1 MADIGTLNF
10 GVHLHDYTDAEADKI
25 KKKLE
30 NMSIKLNIDASSSK
44 VSNTD
49 SIKTQIENAIKNI
62 NINSVKVDANAVKTQ
77 IESATQNLSPKITV
91 TLLKGSLSNDI
102 QTYLDTK
109 VFKIKIS
116 ITASQVQSDIVQAM
130 GNISIPVKV
139 RVDSNFMI
147 QQLQQSLSKRSVPI
161 SVRANDVKT
170 FVKDLETKLSK
181 TSTKIPLDAN
191 WQVIRSS
198 VQNALRGQTF
208 TANLKLVVSTASV
221 DDAIKQ
227 AFAKAG
233 MRYNPIGGN
242 AAANANR
249 NLANSYRQ
257 AAGAAD
263 QFARASVSLNNGLHT
278 NIRLGGQLGT
288 ILGNLASVVG
298 MKDLLGDVVLIGG
311 QLENQRIALGAILQ
325 DGGKATAMF
334 SKIQSLAVKS
344 PFGIMD
350 LNQYVKQ
357 LSAYSVPYNE
367 LYETMKRLADI
378 SAGVGVDMGRIILA
392 FGQVKAAGFLKGTEL
407 RQFTEANIPMV
418 DKLAERF
425 TNLTGEMISAGEVY
439 DMISKKQIAFEDVKA
454 VLWDLTD
461 EGGMFN
467 NMQEVL
473 SESLASKWKNLADAV
488 DVMFGKIADGGV
500 GSGLKWIA
508 ELLTDITKG
517 WKYVGAA
524 IGSALGSF
532 LLYKAAVV
540 LGSKQ
545 MAAATNLYTSTLANK
560 RVEARNL
567 QIEKSFRNLTKAEQQ
582 LMATTNKLTVADLK
596 QLVRSG
602 QLNKTQALRLIS
614 LKKLDAQTLA
624 YIKRL
629 YQLTDAQI
637 KLAQSSTWFARAGYQ
652 FANGLGAIGTALKSL
667 FLSPMT
673 WVFAAITAITE
684 VWTYFSNKSAESD
697 QRIKDSL
704 QSATEGYKNL
714 SNALKEVEGTPNTDA
729 GLISGIERMTT
740 TLKDYTANWA
750 ELLGK
755 IYEKDESG
763 DYVND
768 LEARYELLKE
778 KLLQTKEA
786 YELLS
791 KSMYG
796 FSESAND
803 ATDGV
808 WDESLIDNLKD
819 LSESMSKY
827 NKHLNAIT
835 INSIS
840 YKEAIE
846 AAAEADEEFAKAI
859 TGKDFREQINLLKD
873 YEKAADEF
881 GDYLYN
887 NKHSSIYLEFEE
899 FESVFENLKSN
910 LETAKKD
917 IKTFA
922 VSYKELLKGIGTDVN
937 NLNEIE
943 KIAIG
948 INLTEFIDKIEGLD
962 EETKKLFYQEV
973 LDKEFKIKVTAKFE
987 EGVNEERWRLELIK
1001 AAGGEK
1007 LEEEVRVM
1015 IKAAS
1020 DYESVVEEVRKMY
1033 KDANEVVNDLN
1044 PVLLKAGI
1052 SFKAGEEVDENNAI
1066 FWGLDYETQ
1075 KAIKEWNK
1083 AVRQIKA
1090 AQNIA
1095 NDQGFLLTNKKRGG
1109 GGSGKDPIAEMWKQR
1124 TEEIEKAVAA
1134 YDKWKKVE
1142 GASKAEQRIKGMD
1155 EFANLFNGKYGFNLD
1170 LESPTDAYRF
1180 VQSKLNQAKEEQRE
1194 LYVKLGVKL
1203 SDAELKDAQDRLKA
1217 SIDDIDKYIKKTSE
1231 NWDLYKRLYKA
1242 TGNQTL
1248 SFGMSFGNG
1257 DFFETEAEYY
1267 KRQIEEKMKE
1277 LGITI
1282 SFSKLIEMDTKSL
1295 EEGGFKAL
1303 TNLIKAYND
1312 ANQQLKKETVNTFI
1326 EIVESS
1332 KDFAQ
1337 QIADA
1342 QEELQRKL
1350 NAIYASS
1357 LPQDKKEQY
1366 EKQIYED
1373 YNEKV
1378 AEINFEKFKKSSDW
1392 VKIFDD
1398 LDRVSSETIDSM
1410 IEKIEEFSDGGI
1422 ESEKVL
1428 KQVIKALRQLREEA
1442 ISRNP
1447 FKAFDLSNILSLGEI
1462 NAEINRLK
1470 KEREAAKKRGD
1481 MDTYTKLGEQI
1492 NSKKDDREAIQNNMS
1507 LAMDVVYQEFSKYAN
1522 ALTEVTGLLEKFGNR
1537 GLKNL
1542 SNVIN
1547 NMVSGMQSGMSIG
1560 GLFGGAGKTIGGF
1573 LGTAVGV
1580 MGALVEAGQKAVE
1593 AEQERSQVVI
1603 DRLSQVA
1610 DLLKDSISNSLS
1622 GLYDATLDATSRL
1635 EMERLKANYDA
1646 GEDYFK
1652 NKGQKIEDDSIYVGL
1667 LDTMTTSF
1675 DLNDYIIYSK
1685 KTHDAINKALEY
1697 DNAYMA
1703 TYASLLAQRDE
1714 LYYQK
1719 VNYTN
1724 KDEDKVEAYRRDKQ
1738 VEIEKLSMEINMYT
1752 RDMLA
1757 SLYSVDFQG
1766 WASQFADSIVSAW
1779 ASGEDAAEAYGKT
1792 VGEVMRNVATSM
1804 VQQAIIGK
1812 YLQDNLQPILDMFQ
1826 SKNGVMDDEMF
1837 NALTQLVGG
1846 VEGKIEETEKFLD
1859 ALETVLNNH
1868 DYSMKDIDDASKS
1881 GLSKGI
1887 QGVTEDTA
1895 SLLASYINAIRAE
1908 VSIKRTMLEKLVAE
1922 DIPQISVLAQAQLTQ
1937 LNNIAANTLRNAD
1950 AADRIYELFNR
1961 VIDKGSNKIKI

>member
-1 MADIGTLNF
+1 MSDLGTLYFN
-10 GVHLHDYTDAEADKI
+10 VSLRDYTDAEVDKI

-30 NMSIKLNIDASSSK
+30 SLSIKLNIDASSSK

-102 QTYLDTK
+102 QAYLDTK

-147 QQLQQSLSKRSVPI
+147 QQLQQSLSKRSIPI
-161 SVRANDVKT
+161 NVRANDVKT

-181 TSTKIPLDAN
+181 TSAKIPLDAN
-191 WQVIRSS
+191 WKVIRSS
-198 VQNALRGQTF
+198 VQNALKGQTF
-208 TANLKLVVSTASV
+208 TADLKLVVRTASV

-263 QFARASVSLNNGLHT
+263 QFARASVTLSNGLHT

-298 MKDLLGDVVLIGG
+298 MKDLLRDVVLIGG
-311 QLENQRIALGAILQ
+311 QLENQRIALGSILQ

-367 LYETMKRLADI
+367 LYDTMKRLADI

-425 TNLTGEMISAGEVY
+425 TNLTGEMVSAGEVY
-439 DMISKKQIAFEDVKA
+439 DMISKKKIAFEDVKA

-473 SESLASKWKNLADAV
+473 SESLASKWKNLSDAV

-524 IGSALGSF
+524 IGSALSSF

-582 LMATTNKLTVADLK
+582 LIATTNKLTVADLK

-637 KLAQSSTWFARAGYQ
+637 KLAQGSTWATRASFQ

-667 FLSPMT
+667 FLNPMT
-673 WVFAAITAITE
+673 WIFAAISAITE

-697 QRIKDSL
+697 KRIKDSL

-750 ELLGK
+750 ELLGE

-768 LEARYELLKE
+768 LEARYDLLKE

-835 INSIS
+835 RNSIS

-881 GDYLYN
+881 GDYLYY

-899 FESVFENLKSN
+899 FESVFEGLKSDLKN
-910 LETAKKD
+910 AKED
-917 IKTFA
+917 IDTFA
-922 VSYKELLKGIGTDVN
+922 VSYKELLKSIGIDVD
-937 NLNEIE
+937 NLNEKE

-973 LDKEFKIKVTAKFE
+973 LDKQFNIKVTAKFD
-987 EGVNEERWRLELIK
+987 EGVNEERWKLELIK

-1007 LEEEVRVM
+1007 LEEVVEVM

-1044 PVLLKAGI
+1044 PVLIKAGI
-1052 SFKAGEEVDENNAI
+1052 SFEAGEEIDENNAI

-1095 NDQGFLLTNKKRGG
+1095 NDQGFLLTNEKRGG

-1180 VQSKLNQAKEEQRE
+1180 VQSKLNQSKEEQRE

-1217 SIDDIDKYIKKTSE
+1217 YLDETKKFIDKTTAQW
-1231 NWDLYKRLYKA
+1231 NLYKNLFKA
-1242 TGNQTL
+1242 TGDKAVSMNIA
-1248 SFGMSFGNG
+1248 FGGNVG
-1257 DFFETEAEYY
+1257 FKDQLE
-1267 KRQIEEKMKE
+1267 QIKSEILKQMEV
-1277 LGITI
+1277 LGISI
-1282 SFSKLIEMDTKSL
+1282 GFDELIKMDSVSL
-1295 EEGGFKAL
+1295 EQGGFASL
-1303 TNLIKAYND
+1303 SNLIDAYNKE
-1312 ANQQLKKETVNTFI
+1312 NKKLKDESIKNFI
-1326 EIVESS
+1326 DIINVS
-1332 KDFAQ
+1332 KDFEQ
-1337 QIADA
+1337 RIVDI
-1342 QEELQRKL
+1342 ERELQKDLEDLRS
-1350 NAIYASS
+1350 NATGMPRNELKRREDELVKRAG
-1357 LPQDKKEQY
+1357 E
-1366 EKQIYED
+1366 EKTKIR
-1373 YNEKV
+1373 
-1378 AEINFEKFKKSSDW
+1378 FEEFKKSSDW
-1392 VKIFDD
+1392 VKVFDD
-1398 LDRVSSETIDSM
+1398 LDRVSDATLDNM
-1410 IEKIEEFSDGGI
+1410 ITKIEEFARQGKI
-1422 ESEKVL
+1422 SEEVT
-1428 KQVIKALRQLREEA
+1428 KQLVEAMGKLRDEA
-1442 ISRNP
+1442 IERNP
-1447 FKAFDLSNILSLGEI
+1447 FRGLGNAIKEFQKWNSLNGNVGEYDEHGKLITQKDVDDGLAAAQEDLIASIKGIGDVFQDAQNVIDPILGVFEALGEEADGVRSILGTLANAIGAAATYSESFSNLMGIKLDSGEGAKSIGDALGIKNAGLWGAVAGASLSILSSVFAEHDKALQREIEASEAREELIRNIADNLESRLEYNLGGLYTISLDKDSKALLEDI
-1462 NAEINRLK
+1462 SITTWFEKFGQFLGSETKYSDDTIK
-1470 KEREAAKKRGD
+1470 KAREAA
-1481 MDTYTKLGEQI
+1481 
-1492 NSKKDDREAIQNNMS
+1492 REDSYFDAQ
-1507 LAMDVVYQEFSKYAN
+1507 LA
-1522 ALTEVTGLLEKFGNR
+1522 AL
-1537 GLKNL
+1537 
-1542 SNVIN
+1542 
-1547 NMVSGMQSGMSIG
+1547 M
-1560 GLFGGAGKTIGGF
+1560 
-1573 LGTAVGV
+1573 
-1580 MGALVEAGQKAVE
+1580 
-1593 AEQERSQVVI
+1593 
-1603 DRLSQVA
+1603 
-1610 DLLKDSISNSLS
+1610 
-1622 GLYDATLDATSRL
+1622 
-1635 EMERLKANYDA
+1635 
-1646 GEDYFK
+1646 
-1652 NKGQKIEDDSIYVGL
+1652 
-1667 LDTMTTSF
+1667 
-1675 DLNDYIIYSK
+1675 
-1685 KTHDAINKALEY
+1685 
-1697 DNAYMA
+1697 
-1703 TYASLLAQRDE
+1703 AQRDE
-1714 LYYQK
+1714 LKHQQK
-1719 VNYTN
+1719 LEQDKKKTDEQKIADYEQQIKQTEADIKNFALDMANTLYGIDFKDWASQLSESLVNAWATGEDAVRAYKNTVTDILRDLGVSIITQKIIEPMLKDTMNQFLSQFEKDNGQLTN
-1724 KDEDKVEAYRRDKQ
+1724 A
-1738 VEIEKLSMEINMYT
+1738 SMEI
-1752 RDMLA
+1752 LA
-1757 SLYSVDFQG
+1757 GVYDQAEFA
-1766 WASQFADSIVSAW
+1766 ASAT
-1779 ASGEDAAEAYGKT
+1779 EAYLEGLKKL
-1792 VGEVMRNVATSM
+1792 GIDLSE
-1804 VQQAIIGK
+1804 K
-1812 YLQDNLQPILDMFQ
+1812 
-1826 SKNGVMDDEMF
+1826 DE
-1837 NALTQLVGG
+1837 
-1846 VEGKIEETEKFLD
+1846 EE
-1859 ALETVLNNH
+1859 
-1868 DYSMKDIDDASKS
+1868 KS

-1887 QGVTEDTA
+1887 QSVTEDTA

-1908 VSIKRTMLEKLVAE
+1908 VSIKRTLLERLIAE

>member
-1 MADIGTLNF
+1 MADLGNLNF
-10 GVHLHDYTDAEADKI
+10 GVHLVDYTDAEVDKI

-30 NMSIKLNIDASSSK
+30 SLSIKLNIDASSSK

-116 ITASQVQSDIVQAM
+116 ITASQVQSDIVQVM

-147 QQLQQSLSKRSVPI
+147 RQLQQSLSKRSVPI

-298 MKDLLGDVVLIGG
+298 MKDLLRDVVLIGG

-473 SESLASKWKNLADAV
+473 SESLASKWKNLADAI

-500 GSGLKWIA
+500 GSGLKWMA

-637 KLAQSSTWFARAGYQ
+637 KLAQSSTWATRAGLQ

-768 LEARYELLKE
+768 LEARYDLLKE

-808 WDESLIDNLKD
+808 WDESLIDNMKD

-899 FESVFENLKSN
+899 FESVFEGLKSD
-910 LETAKKD
+910 LKKAKED
-917 IKTFA
+917 IDTFA
-922 VSYKELLKGIGTDVN
+922 VSYKELLKGIGIDVD
-937 NLNEIE
+937 NLNEKE

-973 LDKEFKIKVTAKFE
+973 LDKQFNIKVTAKID
-987 EGVNEERWRLELIK
+987 EGVNEERWRSELIK

-1007 LEEEVRVM
+1007 LEEEVRAT

-1020 DYESVVEEVRKMY
+1020 DYESVVEAVRDMY
-1033 KDANEVVNDLN
+1033 KDANKVVKDLN
-1044 PVLLKAGI
+1044 PVLIKAGI
-1052 SFKAGEEVDENNAI
+1052 SFEAGEEVDENNAI

-1075 KAIKEWNK
+1075 KAIKEWNE
-1083 AVRQIKA
+1083 AVRKIKA

-1095 NDQGFLLTNKKRGG
+1095 NDQGFLLTNKKRGD

-1217 SIDDIDKYIKKTSE
+1217 YLDETKKFIDKTTAQW
-1231 NWDLYKRLYKA
+1231 NLYKDLFKA
-1242 TGNQTL
+1242 TGDKTVSMNIA
-1248 SFGMSFGNG
+1248 FGGNVG
-1257 DFFETEAEYY
+1257 FKDQLE
-1267 KRQIEEKMKE
+1267 QIKSEILKQMEV
-1277 LGITI
+1277 LGISI
-1282 SFSKLIEMDTKSL
+1282 GFDELIKMDSVSL
-1295 EEGGFKAL
+1295 EEGGFASL
-1303 TNLIKAYND
+1303 SNLIDAYNKE
-1312 ANQQLKKETVNTFI
+1312 NKKLKDESIKNFI
-1326 EIVESS
+1326 DIINAS
-1332 KDFAQ
+1332 KDFEQ
-1337 QIADA
+1337 KISDI
-1342 QEELQRKL
+1342 ERELQKDLEDLRS
-1350 NAIYASS
+1350 NATGMPRNELKRREYELVKRAGE
-1357 LPQDKKEQY
+1357 KKT
-1366 EKQIYED
+1366 
-1373 YNEKV
+1373 KV
-1378 AEINFEKFKKSSDW
+1378 RFEEFKESSDW
-1392 VKIFDD
+1392 VKVFDD
-1398 LDRVSSETIDSM
+1398 LDRVSDDTLDNM
-1410 IEKIEEFSDGGI
+1410 TRKIEEFAKQAHLSEEVTKQLVDAMAKLRDETI
-1422 ESEKVL
+1422 E
-1428 KQVIKALRQLREEA
+1428 
-1442 ISRNP
+1442 RNP
-1447 FKAFDLSNILSLGEI
+1447 FKGFKEAYQKLNNYKDALKQGAVGGGMYQVKQLDGTYKLLTKTEVNDGITEANEDLE
-1462 NAEINRLK
+1462 
-1470 KEREAAKKRGD
+1470 
-1481 MDTYTKLGEQI
+1481 
-1492 NSKKDDREAIQNNMS
+1492 NSA
-1507 LAMDVVYQEFSKYAN
+1507 LAVADKFQAVAN
-1522 ALTEVTGLLEKFGNR
+1522 AASLLNDLFANMG
-1537 GLKNL
+1537 
-1542 SNVIN
+1542 IN
-1547 NMVSGMQSGMSIG
+1547 MD
-1560 GLFGGAGKTIGGF
+1560 GF
-1573 LGTAVGV
+1573 LGAITDVLGGAASGAQTGAGIASAFGLAGPWGAVAGAAVGMLSSV
-1580 MGALVEAGQKAVE
+1580 FAMHDKALQKEIEASE
-1593 AEQERSQVVI
+1593 AREELIRN
-1603 DRLSQVA
+1603 VA
-1610 DLLKDSISNSLS
+1610 ENLENQLEYNLGGLYTISLDKDSKDLLKDISITTKFEKIAQFFGSETRYSDDTIKKAREAVREDS
-1622 GLYDATLDATSRL
+1622 YFDAQLA
-1635 EMERLKANYDA
+1635 
-1646 GEDYFK
+1646 
-1652 NKGQKIEDDSIYVGL
+1652 
-1667 LDTMTTSF
+1667 
-1675 DLNDYIIYSK
+1675 
-1685 KTHDAINKALEY
+1685 AL
-1697 DNAYMA
+1697 M
-1703 TYASLLAQRDE
+1703 AQRDE
-1714 LYYQK
+1714 LKHQQK
-1719 VNYTN
+1719 LEQDKKKTDEQKIADYEQQIKQAEADIKNFALDMANTLYGIDFKDWASQLSESLVNAWATGEDAVKAYKNTVTDILRDLGVSIITQKIIEPMLN
-1724 KDEDKVEAYRRDKQ
+1724 DTMEQFLKQFEKDNGQLTDA
-1738 VEIEKLSMEINMYT
+1738 SMEI
-1752 RDMLA
+1752 LA
-1757 SLYSVDFQG
+1757 GVYDKAEFA
-1766 WASQFADSIVSAW
+1766 ASAT
-1779 ASGEDAAEAYGKT
+1779 EAYLEGWKKL
-1792 VGEVMRNVATSM
+1792 GIDLFE
-1804 VQQAIIGK
+1804 K
-1812 YLQDNLQPILDMFQ
+1812 
-1826 SKNGVMDDEMF
+1826 DE
-1837 NALTQLVGG
+1837 
-1846 VEGKIEETEKFLD
+1846 EE
-1859 ALETVLNNH
+1859 
-1868 DYSMKDIDDASKS
+1868 KS

-1895 SLLASYINAIRAE
+1895 SLLASYINSIRSE

>member
-1 MADIGTLNF
+1 MSDLGTLYFN
-10 GVHLHDYTDAEADKI
+10 VSLRDYTDAEVDKI

-30 NMSIKLNIDASSSK
+30 SLSIKLNIDASSSK

-102 QTYLDTK
+102 QAYLDTK

-147 QQLQQSLSKRSVPI
+147 QQLQQSLSKRSIPI
-161 SVRANDVKT
+161 NVRANDVKT

-181 TSTKIPLDAN
+181 TSAKIPLDAN
-191 WQVIRSS
+191 WKVIRSS
-198 VQNALRGQTF
+198 VQNALKGQTF
-208 TANLKLVVSTASV
+208 TADLKLVVRTASV

-242 AAANANR
+242 SADNANR

-263 QFARASVSLNNGLHT
+263 QFARASVTLSNGLHT

-298 MKDLLGDVVLIGG
+298 MKDLLRDVVLIGG
-311 QLENQRIALGAILQ
+311 QLENQRIALGSILQ

-367 LYETMKRLADI
+367 LYDTMKRLADI

-425 TNLTGEMISAGEVY
+425 TNLTGEMVSAGEVY
-439 DMISKKQIAFEDVKA
+439 DMISKKKIAFEDVKA

-473 SESLASKWKNLADAV
+473 SESLASKWKNLSDAV

-524 IGSALGSF
+524 IGSALSSF

-582 LMATTNKLTVADLK
+582 LIATTNKLTVADLK

-637 KLAQSSTWFARAGYQ
+637 KLAQGSTWATRASSQ

-667 FLSPMT
+667 FLNPMT
-673 WVFAAITAITE
+673 WIFAAISAITE
-684 VWTYFSNKSAESD
+684 VWTYFSNKSSEAN
-697 QRIKDSL
+697 QRVQDSL
-704 QSATEGYKNL
+704 EAASSGYDNLKQS
-714 SNALKEVEGTPNTDA
+714 LKDFSKTPTTDA
-729 GLISGIERMTT
+729 GLISALDEMSSK
-740 TLKDYTANWA
+740 LKDYASNWA
-750 ELLGK
+750 EIFEEIFK
-755 IYEKDESG
+755 RDEDG
-763 DYVND
+763 EYVHS
-768 LEARYELLKE
+768 LSERYDLLKT
-778 KLLQTKEA
+778 KLNDTKEA
-786 YELLS
+786 YKLLATE
-791 KSMYG
+791 MNG
-796 FSESAND
+796 FMESANR
-803 ATDGV
+803 ATDGSF
-808 WDESLIDNLKD
+808 DESFRDNLLDVSEAMNEYRKQLNDVAREGVRYEKAILAAAAADKEYAAAIEGKSLKEQLDLLKDFEAAKSAFEVGSAYIGMGGSYLVYAINHLKEQQDIALKDAETFAEKYKSLLESKGWDVNNLTEPQKIAIGVDFTQYFDAIEGLDDATKEMFLKETIEKHFNIIVTAKYKDTIEAEKWKLELIDAAGGEELQIVVDSLIKAAPDYNSVVDSIRKMYKESKEIIDNLKPVLIKVG
-819 LSESMSKY
+819 LSPDGLTEIGTPLDPSKFDAETL
-827 NKHLNAIT
+827 K
-835 INSIS
+835 
-840 YKEAIE
+840 AIE
-846 AAAEADEEFAKAI
+846 
-859 TGKDFREQINLLKD
+859 G
-873 YEKAADEF
+873 Y
-881 GDYLYN
+881 
-887 NKHSSIYLEFEE
+887 
-899 FESVFENLKSN
+899 
-910 LETAKKD
+910 
-917 IKTFA
+917 
-922 VSYKELLKGIGTDVN
+922 
-937 NLNEIE
+937 
-943 KIAIG
+943 
-948 INLTEFIDKIEGLD
+948 
-962 EETKKLFYQEV
+962 
-973 LDKEFKIKVTAKFE
+973 
-987 EGVNEERWRLELIK
+987 
-1001 AAGGEK
+1001 
-1007 LEEEVRVM
+1007 
-1015 IKAAS
+1015 
-1020 DYESVVEEVRKMY
+1020 
-1033 KDANEVVNDLN
+1033 
-1044 PVLLKAGI
+1044 
-1052 SFKAGEEVDENNAI
+1052 
-1066 FWGLDYETQ
+1066 
-1075 KAIKEWNK
+1075 NK
-1083 AVRQIKA
+1083 AVREVNA
-1090 AQNIA
+1090 ALNISK
-1095 NDQGFLLTNKKRGG
+1095 DQGFTLEEQNK
-1109 GGSGKDPIAEMWKQR
+1109 SSSTKDPIAEMWKQR

-1180 VQSKLNQAKEEQRE
+1180 VQSKLNQSKEEQRE

-1267 KRQIEEKMKE
+1267 KEQIEKKMKE

-1282 SFSKLIEMDTKSL
+1282 SFSELIEMDTKSL
-1295 EEGGFKAL
+1295 EEGGFNAL

-1312 ANQQLKKETVNTFI
+1312 ANQQLKKDTVNTFI

-1337 QIADA
+1337 QISDA

-1357 LPQDKKEQY
+1357 LSQEQKEQY

-1398 LDRVSSETIDSM
+1398 LNRVSSETIDSM

-1428 KQVIKALRQLREEA
+1428 KQVIKALRQLREES

-1447 FKAFDLSNILSLGEI
+1447 FKAFDLGNISSLGKI
-1462 NAEINRLK
+1462 NAEISRLK

-1492 NSKKDDREAIQNNMS
+1492 NSKKDDRESIQNNMS

-1547 NMVSGMQSGMSIG
+1547 SMVSGMQSGMSIG

-1593 AEQERSQVVI
+1593 AEQERSQVVV
-1603 DRLSQVA
+1603 DRLTQVA
-1610 DLLKDSISNSLS
+1610 DLLKDSISNSLA
-1622 GLYDATLDATSRL
+1622 GLYDATLDATSRM
-1635 EMERLKANYDA
+1635 EMERLKADYDA
-1646 GEDYFK
+1646 GEEYFK
-1652 NKGQKIEDDSIYVGL
+1652 SKGYDIKDTSFYIGLIDSAN
-1667 LDTMTTSF
+1667 TSF
-1675 DLNDYIIYSK
+1675 DSNDYIVYSK
-1685 KTHDAINKALEY
+1685 KTQDAINKALEY

-1724 KDEDKVEAYRRDKQ
+1724 KDEDKVEAYQRDKQ
-1738 VEIEKLSMEINMYT
+1738 VEIEKLNTEINMYT

-1812 YLQDNLQPILDMFQ
+1812 YLQDNLQPILDMLQ

-1846 VEGKIEETEKFLD
+1846 VEGKIEETKKFLD
-1859 ALETVLNNH
+1859 TLETVLNNH

-1887 QGVTEDTA
+1887 QSVTEDTA

-1908 VSIKRTMLEKLVAE
+1908 VSIKRTLLERLIAE